1 MALEDFLGSTSEIK
15 IIDFLAENNDNY
27 YNQTEISEFTELSR
41 TTVNTKIPGMIYN
54 NILEIKEE
62 IGKMKTYQ
70 LADNKIINKLVSAA
84 LEHSF
89 KLAESTLDD
98 GEVTKNIREMICL
111 PPLEE
116 QNRYYHEAASDI
128 ILIPTETGQA
138 TIMKPAGR
146 IKAKILASA

>member
-89 KLAESTLDD
+89 KLAEDTLDD
-98 GEVTKNIREMICL
+98 EEATTKIRDMIGL
-111 PPLEE
+111 PPLDE
-116 QNRYYHEAASDI
+116 QNRYYHEAACDI
-128 ILIPTETGQA
+128 IMIPTETGQA

-146 IKAKILASA
+146 IKTKILASA